1 MNHNAYLYILVMFA
15 VTYAI
20 RVLPITL
27 IQKQIKSQFLQSVLY
42 YVPYVTLSVMTFPAI
57 IEATQSPLAGFLALL
72 AGIVAAFFQAG
83 LFKVALLCCSVV
95 FITELILISSGRA
108 PDVGLATSTNSIGEF
123 ALRNAVVDLSGL
135 EGFAEVRERFLP
147 ELFIPMTYQDGANT
161 ATFSVPLF
169 ETSSKVS
176 QVLLNDQG
184 TIRAQ
189 AVSWESSPQK
199 ALLQPYVDTQ
209 NNSVSYQS
217 NKMVWSP
224 IWMNIQ
230 LQNPGKVT
238 VKKMEIVEVLNGK
251 EVGRL
256 PVKLSKKGQ
265 DAYRSRLESNGFA
278 TMDAASASASAF
290 ENADGTFL
298 YAFDKR
304 YTLQSGDH
312 LVLYLDVVDEQGVRY
327 RSVADFASLI
337 GRQKVDSDWQYEM
350 EAYRSRGL
358 MVLLDPNG
366 QVVYNADPELLYA
379 K

>member
-1 MNHNAYLYILVMFA
+1 MKKYLFPLLAGLSCCLLIGSLFQIHALHGQVNQLQNTLSTQSAQISQIQNSIGSISENVRSTLEEEANLLNEFTLDYGDLQIADHTAQVHC
-15 VTYAI
+15 
-20 RVLPITL
+20 RVLP
-27 IQKQIKSQFLQSVLY
+27 KLY
-42 YVPYVTLSVMTFPAI
+42 TPGS
-57 IEATQSPLAGFLALL
+57 TQVSLL
-72 AGIVAAFFQAG
+72 
-83 LFKVALLCCSVV
+83 
-95 FITELILISSGRA
+95 
-108 PDVGLATSTNSIGEF
+108 VGEQ
-123 ALRNAVVDLSGL
+123 
-135 EGFAEVRERFLP
+135 EV
-147 ELFIPMTYQDGANT
+147 PMTYQDGAYT

-169 ETSSKVS
+169 ETSLKVS

-189 AVSWESSPQK
+189 AVNWESSPQEG
-199 ALLQPYVDTQ
+199 LLQPYVDTQ
-209 NNSVSYQS
+209 NNAASYQS

-256 PVKLSKKGQ
+256 PVKLSQKGQ

-278 TMDAASASASAF
+278 TMDAASAF

-337 GRQKVDSDWQYEM
+337 GRQKVDSDWEYEM
-350 EAYRSRGL
+350 ADYRSRGL

-366 QVVYNADPELLYA
+366 QVVYNANPELLYA